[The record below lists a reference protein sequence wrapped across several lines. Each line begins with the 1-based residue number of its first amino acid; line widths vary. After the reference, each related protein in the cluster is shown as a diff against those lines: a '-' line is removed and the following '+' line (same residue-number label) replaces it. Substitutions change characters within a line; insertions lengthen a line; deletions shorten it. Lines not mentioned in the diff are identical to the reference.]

1 MKQNKVFTA
10 IKKSYNK
17 TPLYNDLV
25 LDIVI
30 NKDALFNSLT
40 KNMNALDKRKL
51 TRIIINFRCGNGFF
65 PYYIELK
72 KNNKKRK

>member
-25 LDIVI
+25 LDIDI

-40 KNMNALDKRKL
+40 KNMDTLDKRKV
-51 TRIIINFRCGNGFF
+51 TRIIINFKCCRGSF
-65 PYYIELK
+65 PYIIELK
-72 KNNKKRK
+72 NKGNRA